1 MSKNLVE
8 ELINEVFSKA
18 RSHSPNHTKNA
29 LSVFIVEEIDKRFNY
44 RVTEKTFSRYHDK
57 YVTKVNTKKG
67 NEPRT
72 KTIEILC
79 KYLGYADYKEYVSA
93 KNNKPKESHDFI
105 DESSKNQINIPQK
118 PFKDKI
124 KPKPKVNLVFK
135 FSITLMLVLMLI
147 LVYSIAKYTFFISKD
162 VESIRK
168 ISTNELPNYLQA
180 NHEIWKGKSN
190 TGEVEYF
197 PTAGKHPET
206 GEKLKIVSNDE
217 IKEIIKTSS
226 AEVVDSKNVKN
237 QDESAGELILNPNF
251 KNDSNSK
258 EIAILVF
265 GEDAQLNKKVVAQL
279 EKSVFEDYNS
289 TESLIMPNNFTQNIK
304 NNLIT
309 GNISILGN
317 KLNEHTGYVCVVK
330 ANHTFRKSS
339 INSQIIICDLEVMY
353 SVYDSK
359 SIKQKNL
366 SKSATYTGQGFTK
379 LEAQNNAIKRME

>member
-1 MSKNLVE
+1 
-8 ELINEVFSKA
+8 
-18 RSHSPNHTKNA
+18 
-29 LSVFIVEEIDKRFNY
+29 
-44 RVTEKTFSRYHDK
+44 
-57 YVTKVNTKKG
+57 
-67 NEPRT
+67 
-72 KTIEILC
+72 
-79 KYLGYADYKEYVSA
+79 
-93 KNNKPKESHDFI
+93 
-105 DESSKNQINIPQK
+105 
-118 PFKDKI
+118 
-124 KPKPKVNLVFK
+124 
-135 FSITLMLVLMLI
+135 MLVLILI
-147 LVYSIAKYTFFISKD
+147 LVYSIAKHTFFISKD